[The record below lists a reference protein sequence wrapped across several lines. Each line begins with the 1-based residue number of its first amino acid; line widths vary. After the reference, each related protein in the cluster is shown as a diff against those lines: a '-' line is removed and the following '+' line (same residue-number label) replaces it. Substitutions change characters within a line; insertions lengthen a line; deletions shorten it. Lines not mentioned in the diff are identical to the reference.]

1 MNDRTE
7 TRNRKVVPVLFAA
20 LVCMIIAVSAAG
32 GDSMDPSP
40 PDETVKLI
48 FIHHSCGEN
57 WLADENGGLG
67 RALGENNYFVSDTYY
82 GWGPDAIGDRTDI
95 PDWIEWFSGPRASVY
110 MQALFSESDD
120 DAAGWDYYNR
130 PMQDPGGENEI
141 IVFKS
146 CFPNSNLAGNPD
158 DPPGS
163 YAELSVAGAKYVYNE
178 LLTSFATR
186 PDKLFVVITAPPERD
201 RTYAGNAR
209 AFNTWLTTE
218 WLSDY
223 DGSNVA
229 VWDLHAVLSGQE
241 NHHRFHSGTIEY
253 ITNRGGNTLVY
264 PTEDAHPSF
273 AGNRKATS
281 EFVSM
286 LNIFYNRWKADSPTR
301 ATIPVHE
308 AEVLETE
315 DEIPEMTG
323 DETLKP
329 VPETHNDENGDDGIT
344 ALPQTT
350 HSPGMNTLLID
361 DFETDPAP
369 GTEGWAVYTD
379 ETSVIASRADTT
391 EASSGSGSR
400 YVSVSPVVAWGW
412 ATTELLFTAP
422 RDLSSASGIRYA
434 IHAEEEGIPYSVLV
448 YSNHTDG
455 TRRLYAYET
464 HTTPASANGWDIVQ
478 IPWSQ
483 LSPLQGD
490 EPIHPDVINGVV
502 FSFGTES
509 DLYATIYLDD
519 LTAYR

>member
-1 MNDRTE
+1 MNKRTK
-7 TRNRKVVPVLFAA
+7 TRNLTLILARAVMLAG
-20 LVCMIIAVSAAG
+20 MIIAVSAAG
-32 GDSMDPSP
+32 GGSLDPSP

-48 FIHHSCGEN
+48 FIHHSVGEN
-57 WLADENGGLG
+57 WLSDENGGLG

-95 PDWIEWFSGPRASVY
+95 PDWIEWFSGPKTNTY
-110 MQALFSESDD
+110 LQAVFSESDD

-178 LLTSFATR
+178 LLTSFATQ
-186 PDKLFVVITAPPERD
+186 PDKLFVVITAPPELD
-201 RTYAGNAR
+201 RTYAENAR

-218 WLSDY
+218 WLRDY
-223 DGSNVA
+223 EGSNVA
-229 VWDLHAVLSGQE
+229 VWDLHAVLTGQE
-241 NHHRFHSGTIEY
+241 NHHRFQSGTIEY

-264 PTEDAHPSF
+264 PTEDAHPSV

-281 EFVSM
+281 EFVPM
-286 LNIFYNRWKADSPTR
+286 LNLFYNRWKADSPTP

-308 AEVLETE
+308 AEVKTE
-315 DEIPEMTG
+315 GEIPGMTG
-323 DETLKP
+323 EETLKP
-329 VPETHNDENGDDGIT
+329 VPETQTDENGDDDSA
-344 ALPQTT
+344 ALPETT
-350 HSPGMNTLLID
+350 HVRETDTLLID
-361 DFETDPAP
+361 DFETEPAP

-379 ETSVIASRADTT
+379 GTSVLVSRADTT

-400 YVSVSPVVAWGW
+400 YVSVSPVVAGGW

-422 RDLSSASGIRYA
+422 RDLSLASGIRYA

-455 TRRLYAYET
+455 TRILYDYET
-464 HTTPASANGWDIVQ
+464 RTTPASVGGWDIVQ
-478 IPWSQ
+478 IPWSE

-502 FSFGTES
+502 FSFGTDS
-509 DLYATIYLDD
+509 FLYATIYLDD